1 MPETK
6 DRRKKR
12 KERKLALLMDGHG
25 RPTMVVVEDCRYFV
39 LDPLRGRRPAGY
51 VSVRRADGQPLWS

>member
-12 KERKLALLMDGHG
+12 KGSKLALMNGHG
-25 RPTMVVVEDCRYFV
+25 RPTMQVVEDCRYLV
-39 LDPLRGRRPAGY
+39 IDPLRGRRPAGY
-51 VSVRRADGQPLWS
+51 VVERRVDGQPLWN